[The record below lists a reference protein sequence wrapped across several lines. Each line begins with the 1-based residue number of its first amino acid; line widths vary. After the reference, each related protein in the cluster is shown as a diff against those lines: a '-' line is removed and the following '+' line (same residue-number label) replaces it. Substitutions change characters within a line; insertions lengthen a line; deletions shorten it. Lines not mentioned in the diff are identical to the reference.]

1 MALLSGKKGA
11 TLQAALLF
19 YIVANPMTY
28 RLVDSLLGGVVG
40 RIASPS
46 GSPTQLGLIV
56 HSIVFGLI
64 TYQLM
69 KQ

>member
-1 MALLSGKKGA
+1 MSVLSGKKGA
-11 TLQAALLF
+11 TLQAVLLF

-40 RIASPS
+40 RIASSS
-46 GSPTQLGLIV
+46 GAPTQLGLIV

-69 KQ
+69 KY